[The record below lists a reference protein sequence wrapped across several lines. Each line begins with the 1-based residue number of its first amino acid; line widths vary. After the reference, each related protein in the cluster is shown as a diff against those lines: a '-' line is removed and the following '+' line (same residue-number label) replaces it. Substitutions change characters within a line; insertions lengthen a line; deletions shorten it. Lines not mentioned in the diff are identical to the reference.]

1 MLFLV
6 LVLVFNKYV
15 NVWYSMVKYFNVNF
29 DYNELF
35 LLFINVTT
43 YEDDVEYLL
52 LKISFVRFEFT
63 FELLLNILLIIIIK
77 KLNNVCQY

>member
-1 MLFLV
+1 
-6 LVLVFNKYV
+6 
-15 NVWYSMVKYFNVNF
+15 MVKYFNVNF

-77 KLNNVCQY
+77 KLNNVCRY

>member
-63 FELLLNILLIIIIK
+63 FELLLNILLIIII
-77 KLNNVCQY
+77 

>member
-1 MLFLV
+1 
-6 LVLVFNKYV
+6 
-15 NVWYSMVKYFNVNF
+15 MVKYFNVNF

-63 FELLLNILLIIIIK
+63 FELLLNI
-77 KLNNVCQY
+77 Y

>member
-1 MLFLV
+1 
-6 LVLVFNKYV
+6 
-15 NVWYSMVKYFNVNF
+15 MVKYFNVNF

-43 YEDDVEYLL
+43 YEDDVECLL
-52 LKISFVRFEFT
+52 LKISFVRFEYT

-77 KLNNVCQY
+77 KLNNVCRY